1 MSESLCL
8 GRDRLGAS
16 GTVYFPSFFFFFFFE
31 RYCVYLHSGDSG
43 FLASVS
49 VLSIKRARQMAYIQL
64 AEWRGVTKSDRITKR
79 CNPEEKYNIFFSY
92 LFIQDESGEDISRT
106 I

>member
-16 GTVYFPSFFFFFFFE
+16 GK
-31 RYCVYLHSGDSG
+31 VYLYFSSFSSFLKDMICICTQRDLG

-49 VLSIKRARQMAYIQL
+49 VLSIKRARQMAYSV
-64 AEWRGVTKSDRITKR
+64 ARMTGGH
-79 CNPEEKYNIFFSY
+79 EER
-92 LFIQDESGEDISRT
+92 QDYKAMQSRRE

>member
-31 RYCVYLHSGDSG
+31 RYDVYLHSGDLG

-49 VLSIKRARQMAYIQL
+49 VLSIKRARQMAYSVGRM
-64 AEWRGVTKSDRITKR
+64 AGGH
-79 CNPEEKYNIFFSY
+79 EER
-92 LFIQDESGEDISRT
+92 QDYKAMQSRRE